1 MIINGLTVENFRN
14 IKSAKLDFSPTVNIF
29 LGQNAQGK
37 TNLLE
42 SIWLFSGNRSFRN
55 SKDKEFI
62 NFNANLSKINIDF
75 FKDDREQS
83 AEIIIGESKKAF
95 LNEIPLES
103 ISKFLSK
110 INMTVFVPSHL
121 SLISDGPAER
131 RNFLDSAI
139 SSIKP
144 NYLKLVQNYTSAVAE
159 RNKVLK
165 DISYHSQL
173 LDVLFIYEEQIAKY
187 GSKIIENRK
196 KYIDKL
202 QDVAKDIYFGI
213 SGQKEEI
220 SIKYLTEVNDENM
233 VEDFKDKLFKNRKD
247 DIFHG
252 ATSIGPHRDDIEI
265 NINGISARTFG
276 SQGQKRSAV
285 LSMKLAESEIL
296 TKVFG
301 EKPIILLDDVM
312 SELDVTRQEYL
323 LNYIEGSQI
332 FITSCE
338 KTQAKMLKSAKVF
351 NVSGGKIIEEI

>member
-83 AEIIIGESKKAF
+83 VNYNRESKKAF

-131 RNFLDSAI
+131 
-139 SSIKP
+139 
-144 NYLKLVQNYTSAVAE
+144 
-159 RNKVLK
+159 
-165 DISYHSQL
+165 
-173 LDVLFIYEEQIAKY
+173 
-187 GSKIIENRK
+187 KI
-196 KYIDKL
+196 
-202 QDVAKDIYFGI
+202 F
-213 SGQKEEI
+213 
-220 SIKYLTEVNDENM
+220 
-233 VEDFKDKLFKNRKD
+233 
-247 DIFHG
+247 
-252 ATSIGPHRDDIEI
+252 
-265 NINGISARTFG
+265 
-276 SQGQKRSAV
+276 
-285 LSMKLAESEIL
+285 
-296 TKVFG
+296 
-301 EKPIILLDDVM
+301 
-312 SELDVTRQEYL
+312 
-323 LNYIEGSQI
+323 
-332 FITSCE
+332 
-338 KTQAKMLKSAKVF
+338 
-351 NVSGGKIIEEI
+351 